1 MTDVMDLES
10 TDEDGRLHLNGI
22 DALTG
27 LPAVP
32 PMTEEEAARRAAGGP
47 PPAED
52 VGLLRRLWEALKR
65 PFRGLPDDIDPTDV
79 DRRRLG
85 RRPPDRDTGRGPSGR
100 SSSSSPIG
108 VITPAFRPIGA

>member
-1 MTDVMDLES
+1 MTDAMDLES

-32 PMTEEEAARRAAGGP
+32 PMTEEEVAQRAAGGP

-65 PFRGLPDDIDPTDV
+65 PLHGLPDDIAPTDV
-79 DRRRLG
+79 TAAGWAIVLPTETPDDVRRALERLVAH
-85 RRPPDRDTGRGPSGR
+85 RRDHT
-100 SSSSSPIG
+100 
-108 VITPAFRPIGA
+108 